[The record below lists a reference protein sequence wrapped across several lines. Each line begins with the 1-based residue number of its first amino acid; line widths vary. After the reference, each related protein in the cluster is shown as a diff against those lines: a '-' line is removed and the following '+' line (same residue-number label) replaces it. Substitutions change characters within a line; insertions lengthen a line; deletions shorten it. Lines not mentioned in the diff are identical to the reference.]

1 MTRMSPRT
9 APLRTTGAL
18 GVTGLLAA
26 GSLAVGAPA
35 HAADPV
41 FTLGGPAETA
51 VRPYPVTG
59 PPRASSLEITVH
71 HPDTGQEGSGYE
83 GEVTYTLDLGG
94 IEGVAVLSPAEDTGA
109 DCRIDGATAVCH
121 THGVRP
127 GLGGVAGFA
136 LTAAEGGADGATGTI
151 EVTGSADGAVFV
163 PFTTRVTV
171 GGPDLVMK
179 RLPFERRLR
188 PGDVQPAPITF
199 SNRGTRAA
207 DGVLLTLRYS
217 RGLEIPERYGNCV
230 YDAEAGEEPFDAFA
244 WSTALCSV
252 EGSFEPGATYTLGVP
267 LSVRAGP
274 HAYADTFV
282 YGVTEDAPART
293 ARRAG
298 AALHRGTGPELTLS
312 KVTAVATRGAD
323 LDPSDNQ
330 READFRTENTADF
343 IAVGGTGTGAAGERV
358 TARIGY
364 RNDGP
369 AWIGHLRSGESV
381 ATLDF
386 TVPEGAE
393 VTAKPPSCRGVTAG
407 GGPREDQLG
416 APRYVCDSS
425 TTVRD
430 GAEAT
435 LPFELKIT
443 EAVPG
448 AVGTVRIRGPLLSA
462 PELPFD
468 PEPAGNTAL
477 WVLNGDGGPGTGDT
491 GGTKGSTGGGASG
504 TNGSDGSGGGSTGR
518 GAGGDTAGSAS
529 GTTGGASSSVT
540 AGSVTAGT
548 SGPGPS
554 GTGGALASTGTVV
567 LTLFGGAAAALAAG
581 GVLYVTA
588 RRRASHR

>member
-18 GVTGLLAA
+18 AVTGLLAA
-26 GSLAVGAPA
+26 GSLAVGVPA

-51 VRPYPVTG
+51 VRPYPATG
-59 PPRASSLEITVH
+59 SPLASSLGITVH
-71 HPDTGQEGSGYE
+71 HPDTDREGTGYE

-94 IEGVAVLSPAEDTGA
+94 IEGVAVLSPAGDTGA
-109 DCRIDGATAVCH
+109 DCETDGATAVCH
-121 THGVRP
+121 HHGVRP
-127 GLGGVAGFA
+127 GLGGVADFA
-136 LTAAEGGADGATGTI
+136 LTAAEGSADGATGTI
-151 EVTGSADGAVFV
+151 EVTGSADGAVFA

-217 RGLEIPERYGNCV
+217 RGLEIPEHYGNCV

-267 LSVRAGP
+267 LSVKAGP
-274 HAYADTFV
+274 HAYDDTFV
-282 YGVTEDAPART
+282 YGVAEDGPAPT
-293 ARRAG
+293 AQRAG
-298 AALHRGTGPELTLS
+298 AAFRRGTGPELTLR
-312 KVTAVATRGAD
+312 KATAVATRGAD

-343 IAVGGTGTGAAGERV
+343 VALGGTGTGAAGERV

-393 VTAKPPSCRGVTAG
+393 VTAKPPSCRGVTATG
-407 GGPREDQLG
+407 GHREEQLG

-425 TTVRD
+425 MTVRD
-430 GAEAT
+430 GAQAA

-443 EAVPG
+443 EAVQD
-448 AVGTVRIRGPLLSA
+448 AVGTVRVRGPRLSA
-462 PELPFD
+462 PGLPFD
-468 PEPAGNTAL
+468 PEPANNTAL

-504 TNGSDGSGGGSTGR
+504 TNGSDGGSTGGSTGR
-518 GAGGDTAGSAS
+518 GTGGSTGADTAGSAS

-540 AGSVTAGT
+540 AGT
-548 SGPGPS
+548 SGAGSS
-554 GTGGALASTGTVV
+554 GTGGALASTGAVV
-567 LTLFGGAAAALAAG
+567 LTLSGGAAAALVAG